1 MVNLTE
7 NNVLLKNQL
16 FFLKRWRCINVEY
29 NLQCSCWAQLTRKG
43 CRRDPNKRSSKNPD
57 QNFPIVFSKI
67 DILVEV
73 NQQKS
78 VDRYNVDHK
87 ILSGNKLD
95 QHKSVKLAKFLRMN
109 VVSRYYDME
118 MIKTVRN
125 VEHAITDGHI
135 HHKTLTFWP
144 CKKGLFSPLLKRED
158 QNEGRAYQ
166 AQKNAHKSRYV
177 NDQKLT
183 IIHSIDW

>member
-1 MVNLTE
+1 MVNLTV

-78 VDRYNVDHK
+78 VNRYNVDHK

-118 MIKTVRN
+118 MIKAVRN

-135 HHKTLTFWP
+135 HHKTLTF
-144 CKKGLFSPLLKRED
+144 
-158 QNEGRAYQ
+158 
-166 AQKNAHKSRYV
+166 
-177 NDQKLT
+177 
-183 IIHSIDW
+183 